1 MKQRIAVISAI
12 LENAKEHQA
21 EFNEIVAQFQS
32 MIRGRMGIPF
42 HEEGISVVA
51 LTVVGS
57 MDEINTL
64 TGKLGR
70 LPCIQVKTAISKVE
84 IHDETV

>member
-12 LENAKEHQA
+12 LENAKEHQS